1 MHQKDFVRAAWTTAG
16 LYDEQDAKLHQFLV
30 RLEDPTQCWP
40 ELIGVCRTEYSSYKA
55 RLAQPIL
62 DAKDALAH
70 LALIRA
76 ASEPDELQLLEG
88 YVAAS
93 DPASDETE
101 LKAIALKNVA
111 ALNRA
116 LAEKADLP
124 ASVQAILDSQV
135 AAELSAV
142 TVEPDPSAPLA
153 LDPGLTA
160 SPASDPAPA
169 DPDAA
174 PKLADSDESTA

>member
-1 MHQKDFVRAAWTTAG
+1 MHQKDFVRAAWTAAG
-16 LYDEQDAKLHQFLV
+16 LYDEQDAKLQQFLV

-40 ELIGVCRTEYSSYKA
+40 ELIGVCRREYSSYKA

-62 DAKDALAH
+62 DAKDALVH

-76 ASEPDELQLLEG
+76 ASEPDELALLEK

-116 LAEKADLP
+116 LAERADLP

-135 AAELSAV
+135 AAELASV
-142 TVEPDPSAPLA
+142 TVEPDPSAPLE
-153 LDPGLTA
+153 LDPGPSPNPGPAA
-160 SPASDPAPA
+160 SAAAKPAASDE
-169 DPDAA
+169 AA
-174 PKLADSDESTA
+174 T